1 MVWRRP
7 VELLILA
14 AVSRMCV
21 DLSAKR
27 DHFGV
32 VYPQV
37 GRDNYRKDIHLFY
50 LVYCGGDRFSVKG

>member
-32 VYPQV
+32 TYTDLAAI
-37 GRDNYRKDIHLFY
+37 GYRKEECLFA
-50 LVYCGGDRFSVKG
+50 